1 MFCSPLLFR
10 GGTFSLPPPSFS
22 FYSDIPPP
30 SALLHSYETAAFPG
44 QFSAYSTMG
53 VPNNSLHELERQ
65 RLELEGNI
73 SKLQDSLY
81 HWRTWEAEYD
91 GLKDEINELDDDATM
106 DDYLR
111 VGRDFGGSLVNEEEV
126 KVILGEKQGVT
137 RTKQQ
142 AVDLV
147 TRRID
152 YVKQNAST
160 IEKRLRAAEDQ
171 LYALDSQDR
180 LPVEPTAD
188 FPMTEIF
195 EELDENGEIIS
206 SKTTTP
212 GSEATDLL
220 EVLKKAGVK
229 DIPDV
234 ANADTGVS
242 SSSQQ
247 VTQTT
252 EEASSANSLGK
263 DDTSA
268 SEEPSVKSGS
278 DAKDTG
284 SALDPTVEVHG
295 ERPVME
301 VDESPEDAKLRREML
316 QYSLNEVGSV
326 VAELELD
333 EDASDIS
340 VDEDYDAYDYDDDE
354 DEEEDEYGRSTRR
367 VLSEDYHRQMR
378 ELEEKLNARGMWN
391 AGKDTQTLPTEIKQD
406 LDQPSVVRVE
416 NKAGTSS
423 EPVKENKP
431 KKKVAFADELDIA
444 PASKPPVVEK
454 KVAPVRESNV
464 PVLQDAVVERTEPAR
479 KESVQNDA
487 PKKVSRFKSA
497 RKTNNATEDA
507 TASTTQTSNTS
518 RPAEPR
524 SALRKTE
531 TSTTGPAL
539 PLFPAKPAEP
549 KPFSQPIPDIVEQE
563 DPTPRGPEGKI
574 LADTLVERETPA
586 GPAVAP
592 EPDDLDE
599 QLHKKE
605 IATEF
610 YKIRNRMIQQNGGFV
625 GEEPEIVPIETED
638 APRRVSRFK
647 AARMR

>member
-1 MFCSPLLFR
+1 
-10 GGTFSLPPPSFS
+10 
-22 FYSDIPPP
+22 
-30 SALLHSYETAAFPG
+30 
-44 QFSAYSTMG
+44 MG

-91 GLKDEINELDDDATM
+91 GLKEEINELGDDATIH
-106 DDYLR
+106 DYLQ
-111 VGRDFGGSLVNEEEV
+111 VGRDFGGSLVNEDEV

-142 AVDLV
+142 VVDLV

-152 YVKQNAST
+152 YVKQNAAT
-160 IEKRLRAAEDQ
+160 MEKRLRAAEDK
-171 LYALDSQDR
+171 LYALDSQDQ
-180 LPVEPTAD
+180 LPAEPTAE

-195 EELDENGEIIS
+195 EELDENGDVIS
-206 SKTTTP
+206 SKVTTP
-212 GSEATDLL
+212 GSQAPDLL

-234 ANADTGVS
+234 VKADTS
-242 SSSQQ
+242 APSSSQS
-247 VTQTT
+247 TAQTT
-252 EEASSANSLGK
+252 EEVSSTGAHESISEGPP
-263 DDTSA
+263 TSSSRGNA
-268 SEEPSVKSGS
+268 PE
-278 DAKDTG
+278 AKPV
-284 SALDPTVEVHG
+284 ALDPTIEVHG
-295 ERPVME
+295 ERPVIE
-301 VDESPEDAKLRREML
+301 VDESPEDAQLRREML

-333 EDASDIS
+333 EGASDIS
-340 VDEDYDAYDYDDDE
+340 VDDDYGYDFDDDDE
-354 DEEEDEYGRSTRR
+354 EEEEEEEEDEYGRTTGR

-378 ELEEKLNARGMWN
+378 ELEQKLNARGMWN
-391 AGKDTQTLPTEIKQD
+391 AGKDTESLPTDVKQD
-406 LDQPSVVRVE
+406 LEQPSVVHVE
-416 NKAGTSS
+416 KTADTSS
-423 EPVKENKP
+423 EPVEKKKP
-431 KKKVAFADELDIA
+431 KKKVAFADDLDIA
-444 PASKPPVVEK
+444 PAPKPPTAEK
-454 KVAPVRESNV
+454 KAVPVRESNV
-464 PVLQDAVVERTEPAR
+464 PVLSDSVVERTG
-479 KESVQNDA
+479 SVDKVPVKNDA
-487 PKKVSRFKSA
+487 PKKVSRFKTA
-497 RKTNNATEDA
+497 RKTETATEEA
-507 TASTTQTSNTS
+507 TASASQSSSSS
-518 RPAEPR
+518 RSAEPR

-531 TSTTGPAL
+531 VSSTVSSL

-549 KPFSQPIPDIVEQE
+549 KPFSQPISDVIEK

-586 GPAVAP
+586 GSAVAP
-592 EPDDLDE
+592 EPDELDE

-610 YKIRNRMIQQNGGFV
+610 YRIRNRMVQQNGGFV

-647 AARMR
+647 AARTR

>member
-1 MFCSPLLFR
+1 
-10 GGTFSLPPPSFS
+10 
-22 FYSDIPPP
+22 
-30 SALLHSYETAAFPG
+30 
-44 QFSAYSTMG
+44 MG

-91 GLKDEINELDDDATM
+91 GLKDELNELDDDATM

-111 VGRDFGGSLVNEEEV
+111 VGRDFGGSLVNEAEV

-195 EELDENGEIIS
+195 EELDENGEVIS

-220 EVLKKAGVK
+220 EVLKKAGVN

-234 ANADTGVS
+234 AKADTPVS

-252 EEASSANSLGK
+252 EEASSADSLKK

-268 SEEPSVKSGS
+268 SEEHSVKSSGS
-278 DAKDTG
+278 DAKETS

-391 AGKDTQTLPTEIKQD
+391 AGKDTQSLPNEIKQD
-406 LDQPSVVRVE
+406 LDKPSVVRVE
-416 NKAGTSS
+416 TNADTSS
-423 EPVKENKP
+423 EPVKEKKP

-444 PASKPPVVEK
+444 PASKPPTLEK
-454 KVAPVRESNV
+454 KIAPVRESNI
-464 PVLQDAVVERTEPAR
+464 PVLQDAVVERTEPAG
-479 KESVQNDA
+479 KQPVQNDA

-497 RKTNNATEDA
+497 RKTHNATEDA
-507 TASTTQTSNTS
+507 TASTTQSSNTS

-524 SALRKTE
+524 SALRKSE
-531 TSTTGPAL
+531 TSTTGPSL

-549 KPFSQPIPDIVEQE
+549 KPFSQPITDIVDKE
-563 DPTPRGPEGKI
+563 DPTPRGPEGKV

-592 EPDDLDE
+592 EPDELDE

-638 APRRVSRFK
+638 APKRVSRFR
-647 AARMR
+647 AARMSLLSFRRKDRKQGSLYLGMAIPLSHGIVI

>member
-1 MFCSPLLFR
+1 
-10 GGTFSLPPPSFS
+10 
-22 FYSDIPPP
+22 
-30 SALLHSYETAAFPG
+30 
-44 QFSAYSTMG
+44 MG

-91 GLKDEINELDDDATM
+91 GFKDEINELDDDATM

-195 EELDENGEIIS
+195 EELDENGEVIS

-220 EVLKKAGVK
+220 EVLKKAGVN

-234 ANADTGVS
+234 AKADTPIP
-242 SSSQQ
+242 QP

-252 EEASSANSLGK
+252 EASSADSHNGV
-263 DDTSA
+263 TSA
-268 SEEPSVKSGS
+268 SEKEPSVDILGG
-278 DAKDTG
+278 DAKETS

-295 ERPVME
+295 ERPVIE

-391 AGKDTQTLPTEIKQD
+391 AGKDTQALPKDIKED
-406 LDQPSVVRVE
+406 LDQPTVGRVE
-416 NKAGTSS
+416 NNADTSS
-423 EPVKENKP
+423 EPVKEKKP

-444 PASKPPVVEK
+444 PASKPATSKPPTSEKMVV
-454 KVAPVRESNV
+454 PVRESNV
-464 PVLQDAVVERTEPAR
+464 PVLQDAVIERTEPAG
-479 KESVQNDA
+479 KEPVQNDA

-497 RKTNNATEDA
+497 RKTNNAIEDA
-507 TASTTQTSNTS
+507 TASTTQPRNTS
-518 RPAEPR
+518 GPAEPR

-531 TSTTGPAL
+531 ASTTGPSL

-549 KPFSQPIPDIVEQE
+549 KPFSQPISDILERE

-592 EPDDLDE
+592 EPDEVDE

-610 YKIRNRMIQQNGGFV
+610 YRIRNRMIQQNGGFV
-625 GEEPEIVPIETED
+625 GEEPAIVPIETED
-638 APRRVSRFK
+638 APKRVSRFK
-647 AARMR
+647 SARMR

>member
-1 MFCSPLLFR
+1 
-10 GGTFSLPPPSFS
+10 
-22 FYSDIPPP
+22 
-30 SALLHSYETAAFPG
+30 
-44 QFSAYSTMG
+44 MG

-91 GLKDEINELDDDATM
+91 GLKDELNELDDDATM

-111 VGRDFGGSLVNEEEV
+111 VGRDFGGSLVNEAEV

-195 EELDENGEIIS
+195 EELDENGEVIS

-220 EVLKKAGVK
+220 EVLKKAGVN

-234 ANADTGVS
+234 AKADTPVS
-242 SSSQQ
+242 SSSQR

-252 EEASSANSLGK
+252 EASSADSLKK

-268 SEEPSVKSGS
+268 SEEHSVKSSGS
-278 DAKDTG
+278 DAKETS

-391 AGKDTQTLPTEIKQD
+391 AGKDTQSLPNEIKQD

-416 NKAGTSS
+416 TNADTSS
-423 EPVKENKP
+423 EPVKEKKP

-444 PASKPPVVEK
+444 PASKPPTLEK
-454 KVAPVRESNV
+454 KIAPVRESNV
-464 PVLQDAVVERTEPAR
+464 PVLQDAVVERTEPAG
-479 KESVQNDA
+479 KQPVQNDA

-497 RKTNNATEDA
+497 RKTHNATEDA
-507 TASTTQTSNTS
+507 TASTTQSSNTS

-524 SALRKTE
+524 SALRKSE
-531 TSTTGPAL
+531 ASTTGPSL

-549 KPFSQPIPDIVEQE
+549 KPFSQPITDIVEKE
-563 DPTPRGPEGKI
+563 DLTPRGPEGKV

-592 EPDDLDE
+592 EPDELDE

-638 APRRVSRFK
+638 APKRVSRFR
-647 AARMR
+647 AARMSLLSFRRKDRKQGSLYLGMAIPLPHGIVI

>member
-1 MFCSPLLFR
+1 
-10 GGTFSLPPPSFS
+10 
-22 FYSDIPPP
+22 
-30 SALLHSYETAAFPG
+30 
-44 QFSAYSTMG
+44 MG

-91 GLKDEINELDDDATM
+91 GLREEINELGDGATI

-142 AVDLV
+142 VVDLV

-152 YVKQNAST
+152 YVKQNAVT
-160 IEKRLRAAEDQ
+160 MEKRLRAAEDQ
-171 LYALDSQDR
+171 LYTLDSQDQ
-180 LPVEPTAD
+180 LPAEPTAD

-195 EELDENGEIIS
+195 EELDENGDVIS

-212 GSEATDLL
+212 GSQAPDLL

-234 ANADTGVS
+234 VKADTS
-242 SSSQQ
+242 APSSSQST
-247 VTQTT
+247 TQTT
-252 EEASSANSLGK
+252 EASSTEGHKSVSEGPS
-263 DDTSA
+263 TS
-268 SEEPSVKSGS
+268 SPESNVQE
-278 DAKDTG
+278 AKPA
-284 SALDPTVEVHG
+284 ALDPTIEVHG
-295 ERPVME
+295 ERPVTE
-301 VDESPEDAKLRREML
+301 VDESPEDAQLRREML

-333 EDASDIS
+333 EGASDIS
-340 VDEDYDAYDYDDDE
+340 VDDDDYE
-354 DEEEDEYGRSTRR
+354 FDDDDDEEEDEYGRTTGR

-378 ELEEKLNARGMWN
+378 ELEQKLNARGMWN
-391 AGKDTQTLPTEIKQD
+391 AGKDAESLPTDVKQD
-406 LDQPSVVRVE
+406 LEQPSVVHVE
-416 NKAGTSS
+416 KSTGASS
-423 EPVKENKP
+423 EPVENKKP

-444 PASKPPVVEK
+444 PAPKPATTEK
-454 KVAPVRESNV
+454 KAVPVRESNV
-464 PVLQDAVVERTEPAR
+464 PVLSDSVVERTGSVDKEP
-479 KESVQNDA
+479 VQNVA
-487 PKKVSRFKSA
+487 PKKASRFKSA
-497 RKTNNATEDA
+497 RKTNNATEEA
-507 TASTTQTSNTS
+507 TASASQSSSSS

-531 TSTTGPAL
+531 ASSTVSSL
-539 PLFPAKPAEP
+539 PLFPAKPADP
-549 KPFSQPIPDIVEQE
+549 KPFSQPISDVIEK

-574 LADTLVERETPA
+574 LADTLVEREIPK

-592 EPDDLDE
+592 EPDELDE

-610 YKIRNRMIQQNGGFV
+610 YRIRNRMVQQNGGFV

-638 APRRVSRFK
+638 APRRVSKFR
-647 AARMR
+647 AARTR